1 MIKNIIF
8 DFGDVFI
15 NLNKQG
21 PVDAFTKMG
30 LQSWNEHLS
39 TLNEQ
44 FEVGEISEKTFLEG
58 FQSQIPNHSLDEI
71 KAGWNTILGDFPL
84 YRLDFLQ
91 TLKGNYRLFLLSN
104 TDAIHITHF
113 RTMVG
118 ETFYNTFYQS
128 FEKVYFSYE
137 INLRKPNLSC
147 YEFVI
152 QDAKINPN
160 ESLFVDDKLEN
171 IEGAKLAN
179 LQTWHL
185 EVGQQDVI
193 ELLEQK
199 TFKEI

>member
-30 LQSWNEHLS
+30 LQSWNQTMTEI
-39 TLNEQ
+39 NEL
-44 FEVGEISEKTFLEG
+44 FEVGAVSEKTFLEV
-58 FQSQIPNHSLDEI
+58 FQSQIPNHSLEEI
-71 KAGWNTILGDFPL
+71 KAGWNTILGEFPQ

-91 TLKGNYRLFLLSN
+91 TLKGKYHLFLLSN
-104 TDAIHITHF
+104 TDAIHIAHF
-113 RTMVG
+113 RKTVG
-118 ETFYNTFYQS
+118 ENFYQSFYQS
-128 FEKVYFSYE
+128 FEKVYFSFE

-147 YEFVI
+147 YEFI
-152 QDAKINPN
+152 INDAEINPN

-171 IEGAKLAN
+171 IEGAKKAG

-185 EVGQQDVI
+185 EVGQEDVI
-193 ELLEQK
+193 ELLQQPV
-199 TFKEI
+199 FKP